1 MTDVHSPK
9 VRSKNM
15 RAIKA
20 RNTKPEIEVRK
31 GLHRL
36 GFRYS
41 CNKTNLP
48 GKPDL
53 YFKKYESV
61 ILINGCFWHGHN
73 CDLFHWPS
81 SKREFWIK
89 KITDTQERDI
99 RKINEL
105 LDLNIKV
112 LLIWECAL
120 KRKEQLANAIE
131 ISANWLKNQNNIFSV
146 IDKEGLHDV
155 REIVRYLRRSRSKVP
170 DGS

>member
-15 RAIKA
+15 RAVKA
-20 RNTKPEIEVRK
+20 RNTKPEINIRK

-36 GFRYS
+36 GFRYT

-89 KITDTQERDI
+89 KIIDNQERDM
-99 RKINEL
+99 RKINEI
-105 LDLNIKV
+105 LDRNIKV
-112 LLIWECAL
+112 LVIWECAL
-120 KRKEQLANAIE
+120 KRKEQLASAIE
-131 ISANWLKNQNNIFSV
+131 ISADWLKNQNHIFSV

-155 REIVRYLRRSRSKVP
+155 REIDRYFRCSRSKVP
-170 DGS
+170 DGC

>member
-15 RAIKA
+15 RAVKA
-20 RNTKPEIEVRK
+20 RNTKPEIKIRK
-31 GLHRL
+31 GLHRQ
-36 GFRYS
+36 GFRYT

-53 YFKKYESV
+53 YFKKYELV
-61 ILINGCFWHGHN
+61 IFINGCFWHGHN

-89 KITDTQERDI
+89 KITDTQKRDI
-99 RKINEL
+99 RKIKEL
-105 LDLNIKV
+105 LDQNIKV

-120 KRKEQLANAIE
+120 KRKGQLATAIE
-131 ISANWLKNQNNIFSV
+131 MSANWLKNQNNIFSE
-146 IDKEGLHDV
+146 IDKEGLHDI
-155 REIVRYLRRSRSKVP
+155 REIDKYFRRSRSKVP

>member
-15 RAIKA
+15 RAVKA
-20 RNTKPEIEVRK
+20 SNTRPEVKVRK

-41 CNKTNLP
+41 CNKKCLP
-48 GKPDL
+48 GKPDI
-53 YFKKYESV
+53 YFRKYNSA

-81 SKREFWIK
+81 SKKEFWVK
-89 KITDTQERDI
+89 KITDTQARDI
-99 RKINEL
+99 RKIKEL
-105 LDLNIKV
+105 LDQGIKV

-120 KRKEQLANAIE
+120 KRRDQLASTIE
-131 ISANWLKNQNNIFSV
+131 MTAGWLKKQNNSFSGL
-146 IDKEGLHDV
+146 DSKGLHDV
-155 REIVRYLRRSRSKVP
+155 REIDRYFRRSSSKVP
-170 DGS
+170 DSS

>member
-9 VRSKNM
+9 VRAKNM
-15 RAIKA
+15 RAVKA
-20 RNTKPEIEVRK
+20 RNTKPEINIRK

-36 GFRYS
+36 GFRYT

-73 CDLFHWPS
+73 CNLFHWPS
-81 SKREFWIK
+81 SRKEFWTN
-89 KITDTQERDI
+89 KITGTQERDI
-99 RKINEL
+99 RKIKEL
-105 LDLNIKV
+105 LDRNIKV
-112 LLIWECAL
+112 LLIWECAI
-120 KRKEQLANAIE
+120 KRKDQLVSAIE
-131 ISANWLKNQNNIFSV
+131 MSANWLKTLNNSFSV

-155 REIVRYLRRSRSKVP
+155 REIDRYFRRSSSKVP
-170 DGS
+170 DSS